1 MNWLDIGPVVLLAVA
16 LVGGLVL
23 VGGLLHEL
31 RDNRRQIAMLRG
43 DLQRER
49 DRECPSCRWW
59 ETEGVK
65 LCHSCRRRE
74 LFGSEDCVV
83 CKRREADSLN

>member
-1 MNWLDIGPVVLLAVA
+1 MEWLGIGPVVLLAVA
-16 LVGGLVL
+16 LVGGLLFLAIQIQEV
-23 VGGLLHEL
+23 
-31 RDNRRQIAMLRG
+31 RDSRKHIAMLRE
-43 DLQRER
+43 DLRRER

-65 LCHSCRRRE
+65 LCHNCRRVE
-74 LFGSEDCVV
+74 LFGPDDCIV